1 MGSRG
6 RRGMSM
12 VEVMIAI
19 SVLAFVLLAFLS
31 VIQSSASLSASSRE
45 TSVAAFQLHA
55 AVESTFAMPFTE
67 FVANFDPKQ
76 PTDANDPD
84 HAGDPNLWLGH
95 LGSRPVTDAADTAA
109 KLPDYC
115 QQTKIL
121 GQNFSWK
128 PKPVEAWVRADD
140 LPLMNQH
147 MWVTWVKQDAV
158 GEIDWVEYRLT
169 ISWTNFKGKTQTD
182 SVTTRR
188 SR

>member
-1 MGSRG
+1 MRARSRH
-6 RRGMSM
+6 GMSM
-12 VEVMIAI
+12 IEVMIAI

-67 FVANFDPKQ
+67 FVTAYDPKVL
-76 PTDANDPD
+76 PDPEDPD
-84 HAGDPNLWLGH
+84 HEAPPEAWPGH
-95 LGSRPVTDAADTAA
+95 LGSRPTAST
-109 KLPDYC
+109 KSRVPDYC
-115 QQTKIL
+115 QQSKAK
-121 GQNFSWK
+121 GQNFTWK
-128 PKPVEAWVRADD
+128 PGVGWIRDDD
-140 LPLMNQH
+140 LPLLNQH
-147 MWVTWVKQDAV
+147 MWVTWIKQDTA
-158 GEIDWVEYRLT
+158 GAIDWVEYRLT